1 MPHRPEVHA
10 WYCTAA
16 WQRRRRHQLHIEPL
30 CRLCLQVGRVVPAT
44 VADHVVSHKGDYTAF
59 RLGELRSL
67 CAECHN
73 SLDHTNA
80 PRFAVNAD
88 GTPSDPRHWWN
99 VGS

>member
-1 MPHRPEVHA
+1 
-10 WYCTAA
+10 
-16 WQRRRRHQLHIEPL
+16 L
-30 CRLCLQVGRVVPAT
+30 CRLCLEAGRVEPANIADYIVP
-44 VADHVVSHKGDYTAF
+44 HRGDYQLF

-67 CAECHN
+67 CAACHN
-73 SLDHTNA
+73 RLDRTNA